1 MRLKP
6 AGNPPPATRSKDIV
20 ADLRERLATA
30 PAHWDMELQFFVDE
44 AISPIEDASR
54 IWPDA
59 ETPIVTVA
67 RLTLNAA
74 SDEAAKLAEAG
85 RFDPWGGLAA
95 HRPLGEVMRARKVAY
110 FASQQGRRAV

>member
-1 MRLKP
+1 
-6 AGNPPPATRSKDIV
+6 
-20 ADLRERLATA
+20 
-30 PAHWDMELQFFVDE
+30 MELQFFVDE

-54 IWPDA
+54 IWSDA

-85 RFDPWGGLAA
+85 SSIPGAGLPPI
-95 HRPLGEVMRARKVAY
+95 RPLGEVMRARKVAY